1 MNPTIDSID
10 FLEENEIDVQ
20 IGDLLSSI
28 NNRTKILKESLV
40 AKQKSLFQ
48 IPIVSEIDVD
58 LSHCDDDFVSEND
71 TTSILNESVTTVVNY

>member
-1 MNPTIDSID
+1 MNPIIDSID

-28 NNRTKILKESLV
+28 NNRTKILKESLI

-48 IPIVSEIDVD
+48 LPILADIEVD
-58 LSHCDDDFVSEND
+58 ISRCDDDYLSEND
-71 TTSILNESVTTVVNY
+71 TT

>member
-28 NNRTKILKESLV
+28 NNRTKILKESLI

-48 IPIVSEIDVD
+48 LPILADIEVD
-58 LSHCDDDFVSEND
+58 ISRCDDDYLSEND
-71 TTSILNESVTTVVNY
+71 TT

>member
-1 MNPTIDSID
+1 VNPTIDSID

-28 NNRTKILKESLV
+28 NNRTKILKESLI

-48 IPIVSEIDVD
+48 LPILADIEVD
-58 LSHCDDDFVSEND
+58 ISRCDDDYLSEND
-71 TTSILNESVTTVVNY
+71 TT

>member
-10 FLEENEIDVQ
+10 FLEEKEIDVQ

-28 NNRTKILKESLV
+28 NNRTKILKESLI

-48 IPIVSEIDVD
+48 LPILADIEVD
-58 LSHCDDDFVSEND
+58 ISRCDDDYLSEND
-71 TTSILNESVTTVVNY
+71 TT